1 MAWELQVVDQFR
13 AGPYPSD
20 FQTTM
25 AFIKGFML
33 RGEKTP
39 SLESRYPVSGWA
51 DYLSP

>member
-13 AGPYPSD
+13 AGPYPPD
-20 FQTTM
+20 FQATM